1 MKLLGVR
8 FHRMKVD
15 TIKAAIEARAKHVG
29 MCPDGDKGRMWTI
42 YTGRL
47 VLVWDRDGHKKC
59 KGG

>member
-29 MCPDGDKGRMWTI
+29 MCQDGDKGRMWNDL
-42 YTGRL
+42 YGSTGPRL
-47 VLVWDRDGHKKC
+47 GSGRP
-59 KGG
+59 